1 MGLLKDTRDI
11 LTISDQK
18 DLQVHALEDS
28 ESPVMI
34 SKMIGERSTVHRR
47 VPFDV
52 VLVKILD
59 SKNKLIGRHVFIGLF
74 TSSTYSCRTSEVPII
89 RRKVQ
94 ETISRAS
101 FGHDSHDYKA
111 LEHILEKFP
120 RDELFQIDVEKLV
133 DTALGILRLQ
143 ERQRIALFTRFDK
156 LGSYISCLV
165 YVPRDS
171 FDSVFRA
178 KVGKILEK
186 GFDGKLTNFYTTL
199 DDSPLARIL
208 FTVKLNPGHQ
218 EKFDVDKVE
227 KKLIEAGRGWHDAL
241 KQSLIK
247 KSGKHDGLR
256 LFEKYR
262 KAFPRGYQDQVSPS
276 NVINDIKQMEHIND
290 EAGISVEF
298 YKLIDSPAREYRLK
312 VYHDKTPVPLSDILP
327 ILERMGLRVNA
338 ELPYKIK
345 LEDRDGPIWIHD
357 FFVEAPDDLNIDMDK
372 VKHPF
377 EDAFL
382 NIWAGH
388 AENDGLNQL
397 VLNSGLDWRQVNIV
411 RTYLTYMRQAK
422 FPYSR
427 RYIETV
433 INGYPVIAGK
443 IIDLFLLRH
452 SLDQTKDTPKK
463 MENMFND
470 IVKML
475 EDVPQLD
482 HDKILRS
489 LTRLVMATLRT
500 NYFQV
505 KPDGSI
511 KDWLSVKLSSQ
522 MLEFLPKPRP
532 YVEVFVY
539 SPRVEAIHLRGGP
552 IARGGIRWS
561 DRHDDFRTEILG
573 LVKAQMVKNAVIV
586 PVGAK
591 GGFVVKNPPKGREA
605 FLAEGIEC
613 YKILIRALLDIT
625 DNNKDGKIIK
635 PDNVHCYD
643 GDDPYLVVAA
653 DKGTATFSDIAN
665 SLSVERDFWLGD
677 AFASGGSAGYDH
689 KEMGITA
696 RGAWESVKRHFRELG
711 KNIQKEEFTC
721 IGVGDMGGDV
731 FGNGMLLSKQTK
743 LIGAFNHL
751 HIFCD
756 PDPDPAKT
764 FKERKRLF
772 EERGGWDKYNTKLLS
787 RGGKI
792 YERSAKKLKLTK
804 QIKQAFDIEVDEISP
819 NELIHK
825 MLLAQAELLFFGGIG
840 TYVKSSNESNGDA
853 DDRANDALRVNGRQL
868 RTKVIG
874 EGANLGM
881 TQKGRIEFADNGG
894 KLNTDF
900 IDNSAG
906 VDCSDLSLIHI

>member
-1 MGLLKDTRDI
+1 MNAKPLKKQQKQKDTLIRASLKNLKKVDTNCNDCSKAFVKKFLSQIPADDIVGWEATQLTHIAKSMLDWACTRKTNTPALRVYTPPNEADQDWNNGRTVIEIVNDDMPFLIDSIASELNRLDEGIEILIHPILKITRDKKGALVAVDGEGDGKGEESLFESYIHIQLENTLLEERCEQLEKSLISVVEDVRKATRDWQQMLSRLDSVIQEMAHIPADNNAETVNEARAFLQYVHNNNFTLLGYRKDDIRKSKGSVSFVKAKNSGLGLLNDSRDI

-18 DLQVHALEDS
+18 DLQVHALEDH
-28 ESPVMI
+28 ESPVML
-34 SKMIGERSTVHRR
+34 SKLIGERSTVHRR

-59 SKNKLIGRHVFIGLF
+59 SKNNLIGRHVFIGLF
-74 TSSTYSCRTSEVPII
+74 TSSTYSCRTNEVPII

-120 RDELFQIDVEKLV
+120 RDELFQIDVDRLV
-133 DTALGILRLQ
+133 DTSLGILRLQ

-171 FDSVFRA
+171 FDSLFRA

-397 VLNSGLDWRQVNIV
+397 
-411 RTYLTYMRQAK
+411 
-422 FPYSR
+422 F
-427 RYIETV
+427 
-433 INGYPVIAGK
+433 
-443 IIDLFLLRH
+443 
-452 SLDQTKDTPKK
+452 
-463 MENMFND
+463 
-470 IVKML
+470 
-475 EDVPQLD
+475 
-482 HDKILRS
+482 
-489 LTRLVMATLRT
+489 
-500 NYFQV
+500 
-505 KPDGSI
+505 
-511 KDWLSVKLSSQ
+511 
-522 MLEFLPKPRP
+522 
-532 YVEVFVY
+532 
-539 SPRVEAIHLRGGP
+539 
-552 IARGGIRWS
+552 
-561 DRHDDFRTEILG
+561 
-573 LVKAQMVKNAVIV
+573 
-586 PVGAK
+586 
-591 GGFVVKNPPKGREA
+591 
-605 FLAEGIEC
+605 
-613 YKILIRALLDIT
+613 
-625 DNNKDGKIIK
+625 
-635 PDNVHCYD
+635 
-643 GDDPYLVVAA
+643 
-653 DKGTATFSDIAN
+653 
-665 SLSVERDFWLGD
+665 
-677 AFASGGSAGYDH
+677 
-689 KEMGITA
+689 
-696 RGAWESVKRHFRELG
+696 
-711 KNIQKEEFTC
+711 
-721 IGVGDMGGDV
+721 
-731 FGNGMLLSKQTK
+731 
-743 LIGAFNHL
+743 
-751 HIFCD
+751 
-756 PDPDPAKT
+756 
-764 FKERKRLF
+764 
-772 EERGGWDKYNTKLLS
+772 
-787 RGGKI
+787 
-792 YERSAKKLKLTK
+792 
-804 QIKQAFDIEVDEISP
+804 
-819 NELIHK
+819 
-825 MLLAQAELLFFGGIG
+825 
-840 TYVKSSNESNGDA
+840 
-853 DDRANDALRVNGRQL
+853 
-868 RTKVIG
+868 
-874 EGANLGM
+874 
-881 TQKGRIEFADNGG
+881 
-894 KLNTDF
+894 
-900 IDNSAG
+900 
-906 VDCSDLSLIHI
+906 